1 MQKYCLPIGCS
12 SCAALSTSLSDNN
25 STIKPFR
32 LTIEWVL
39 RVCFFCYMAN
49 ILTILYIWIYFYLLF
64 VKHCY
69 LFLFF
74 LFNGLFGLLILQ
86 IWLLSHSSRVRQEAG
101 GIRVTLKKN
110 NDPQSCIFHR
120 GFSFPVHEVWS
131 KCPFYLAKVPDLHEK
146 RAGFRRQKGRFWP
159 TNESGSTIG
168 QIRFVNQRPIDA
180 EVSGLLPNVIL
191 RILKPRWR
199 VHGADFFGRS
209 MAICTNFFVSLHG
222 SDT

>member
-12 SCAALSTSLSDNN
+12 SCAAFQQAYLSPIRQSNLSDSELNEYFGFVFLLHGKYTYN
-25 STIKPFR
+25 F
-32 LTIEWVL
+32 V
-39 RVCFFCYMAN
+39 
-49 ILTILYIWIYFYLLF
+49 YIDLFLLIVGKMLLF
-64 VKHCY
+64 VS
-69 LFLFF
+69 FF
-74 LFNGLFGLLILQ
+74 LFNGLFDLLILQ